1 MGPVD
6 EQRKTKQAI
15 RHAASFVV
23 IFAGSADICSSLFD
37 TLLLLK
43 IKIPAMKGKRGKM

>member
-15 RHAASFVV
+15 RQAASFVV
-23 IFAGSADICSSLFD
+23 IFAGSADICWTLFD

-43 IKIPAMKGKRGKM
+43 NKDSCYEGKI